1 MAQPENNPGTEK
13 GKIHWRVVGM
23 LAFILIILPAGSWY
37 YLTQGYNY
45 RKDLL
50 DDLKEEF
57 GEVKPYTLQ
66 TADGESYGTEDFAGN
81 TAVVNF
87 IGSRD
92 LQREFVWTNLTK
104 LHEQFDDRNDILF
117 ITHVAGDPLANLP
130 KDTAQWKIITGTEAQ
145 LSKIAAEN
153 YNLKFPAEQN
163 ILDNSQIILLDSS
176 RIRNYYDA
184 NDPMQMGRLLEHI
197 TIVMPRQA
205 ERDIILER
213 NKEM

>member
-1 MAQPENNPGTEK
+1 MAQPENNSASQK

-23 LAFILIILPAGSWY
+23 LALILIILPAGSWY
-37 YLTQGYNY
+37 YLTKGYNY
-45 RKDLL
+45 RKELL
-50 DDLKEEF
+50 DDLQNDLGDVE
-57 GEVKPYTLQ
+57 PYSLQ
-66 TADGESYGTEDFAGN
+66 TADGQTYGLSDFAGN

-92 LQREFVWTNLTK
+92 LQREFIWTNLTK

-117 ITHVAGDPLANLP
+117 ITHVAGDPLADLP
-130 KDTAQWKIITGTEAQ
+130 KDTAQWKIITGTEEELQ
-145 LSKIAAEN
+145 KIAVES
-153 YNLKFPAEQN
+153 YNLKFPEGQT
-163 ILDNSQIILLDSS
+163 ILNNSQIILLDSS

-213 NKEM
+213 DKEM